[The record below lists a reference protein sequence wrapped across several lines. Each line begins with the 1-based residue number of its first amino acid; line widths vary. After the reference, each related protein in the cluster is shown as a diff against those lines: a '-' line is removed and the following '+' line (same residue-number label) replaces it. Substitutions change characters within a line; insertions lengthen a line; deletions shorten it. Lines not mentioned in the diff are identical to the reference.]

1 MSVVGAVGWWHLLG
15 LRVCPSGNGRG
26 RLKDAD
32 RKTLE
37 RGGCSQPCCLPNSL
51 GGEVPSTPTASC
63 GCRTGKRVPEGSW
76 GVSSDVQSCVST
88 SQSNKQTHLSCLRA
102 MK

>member
-1 MSVVGAVGWWHLLG
+1 MSVIEAVGWWHLLG

-37 RGGCSQPCCLPNSL
+37 RGGCSQPCFLPNSL
-51 GGEVPSTPTASC
+51 GGEVVRSPVPQVPPVAV
-63 GCRTGKRVPEGSW
+63 GQVRVPEGSW
-76 GVSSDVQSCVST
+76 GVSSDGQSCVST
-88 SQSNKQTHLSCLRA
+88 SQSNK
-102 MK
+102 